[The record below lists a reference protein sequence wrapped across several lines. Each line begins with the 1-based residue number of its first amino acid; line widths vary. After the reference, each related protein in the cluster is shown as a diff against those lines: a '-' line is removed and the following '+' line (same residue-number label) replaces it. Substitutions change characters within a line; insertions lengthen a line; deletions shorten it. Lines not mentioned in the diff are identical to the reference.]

1 MNFSAKYG
9 KIPTT
14 ECKGGVSMRRTK
26 ECDAPA
32 LEKMEA
38 HKVIKAMRIYLGLS
52 QEEIA
57 KKAGI
62 SHLLYHRY
70 ENEEGKILRG
80 NFSEVCMILKIL
92 HLNPRKFYHGEYVLN
107 EAGYKAA
114 AHRRGRVNFLL
125 RKSVQKC
132 CPVSCRKS
140 DE

>member
-1 MNFSAKYG
+1 
-9 KIPTT
+9 
-14 ECKGGVSMRRTK
+14 MRRTK